1 MLVVRLSLF
10 NVMFHSIICSWMY
23 NISHHHHLF
32 PTHPKSVRGIAGD
45 GKEQYNLYYSIWC
58 CLCVSIWTMESKMTE
73 YGWPTIKV
81 FVKSWPYRAPGW
93 ISIFVFDFFTLFW
106 YVDIYINTAQ
116 NLDRVDEQLVH
127 IYSDIPKSQYEW
139 LLFVS
144 AATLL
149 PSGAFIFVEIF
160 RDSSANEKA
169 GVESYAEGVCLLLL
183 TVAWI
188 PSVIVATTPGGFA
201 SVIGNSY
208 FFTWAT
214 TIFVLET
221 TMWFVH
227 DSRWQ
232 VHQAL
237 AQKEHEYKKHQQKVL
252 EQTLQIQAEGA
263 KSAALQPLAAD
274 NQQPEEEEE
283 EEWPQLSSTVRGGGM
298 RGDDSENSIEVIA
311 GETDPMDGGGRIAVR
326 DIRQTGGA
334 GTAFEMQPTPD
345 DYDNLDD
352 SIRQEIRMKETNRR
366 AYFDT
371 LDDILE

>member
-1 MLVVRLSLF
+1 M
-10 NVMFHSIICSWMY
+10 
-23 NISHHHHLF
+23 
-32 PTHPKSVRGIAGD
+32 
-45 GKEQYNLYYSIWC
+45 
-58 CLCVSIWTMESKMTE
+58 WTLESKMTE

-93 ISIFVFDFFTLFW
+93 ISIFVIDFFTLFW

-116 NLDRVDEQLVH
+116 NLDRVDEQLVY
-127 IYSDIPKSQYEW
+127 IYSDIKSSHYEW

-149 PSGAFIFVEIF
+149 PSMAFIFVEIF
-160 RDSSANEKA
+160 RDSSTTEKPA
-169 GVESYAEGVCLLLL
+169 VESYAEGVCLLLL
-183 TVAWI
+183 TFAWI

-201 SVIGNSY
+201 AVIGNSY

-214 TIFVLET
+214 TIFVIET
-221 TMWFVH
+221 AMWFVH

-237 AQKEHEYKKHQQKVL
+237 AQKEQEYRKHQEKVL
-252 EQTLQIQAEGA
+252 EQTLQIQAVEQGA
-263 KSAALQPLAAD
+263 KPSVMAQSNAIEEDDQHSRGDDEGD
-274 NQQPEEEEE
+274 NNDVDDE
-283 EEWPQLSSTVRGGGM
+283 EEWPQLAPIARGGRGM
-298 RGDDSENSIEVIA
+298 HRDDSANNSS
-311 GETDPMDGGGRIAVR
+311 GLMDDGTDSMEDKGGRMAIR
-326 DIRQTGGA
+326 DINQMGGA
-334 GTAFEMQPTPD
+334 TTGFVLQSTAD
-345 DYDNLDD
+345 DNYDNLDD